1 MLEIK
6 HLSLTYGEAEKS
18 LHDITFSVADGEC
31 ALLTGK
37 SGSGKSSIIRAING
51 IASVPNDSQ
60 CVSKSKDPFFQCGY
74 DVGTRFLFR
83 EHRP

>member
-31 ALLTGK
+31 VLLAGK
-37 SGSGKSSIIRAING
+37 SGSGKSSILRAIN
-51 IASVPNDSQ
+51 
-60 CVSKSKDPFFQCGY
+60 
-74 DVGTRFLFR
+74 
-83 EHRP
+83 